1 MPVQVISNFVL
12 FTPHYGVYAHAI
24 WQTTLNRKGKDSVY
38 NNVI

>member
-12 FTPHYGVYAHAI
+12 LTPHYGVYAHAI
-24 WQTTLNRKGKDSVY
+24 WQMTLNRKRDSVY